1 MNRKSFLRMAAGVAA
16 MPLFNIGCAGFGQ
29 GRARQ
34 IAKGA
39 KIRVA
44 LIGCG
49 FRMREMILA
58 DTSEQVVAVV
68 EPDAPRRRDFIAR
81 VKKTPNAANIEG
93 VREYD
98 DYHPLFE
105 EMGDSIDAVVICTS
119 NRHHAP
125 AAIMAMNRGI
135 HVFVEKP
142 MAYTVREAQIMGRI
156 AKKMGVVTQVG
167 NFGHSTRAM
176 KVCVEAL
183 QAGVL
188 GDITEVWAYTDR
200 VNAMGHRPKPVDPPK
215 DMDWNS
221 WCGPA
226 ELCGY
231 YGPQKPHLFG
241 LHPHDWHSWQKLGNG
256 SIGNMGTHV
265 MDAPFWALN
274 LGAAHPTSIHCT
286 HADIVAEG
294 SWSIRTEM
302 EYEFPEVGNRGPV
315 KMHWTDGLRYGLDY
329 EAANL
334 SNYGYAKA
342 GRKDHNMPEIMHKL
356 ERDYHLEKAPF
367 ATNGAFFKGTKGYA
381 WYGQHSMVRFFP
393 KSLGQDIRKFTGANA
408 IDHMGEFFKAIREGR
423 QANTGFEF
431 SVPLGE
437 TVLLGNVGI
446 LAAGKKLLWDGTHIT
461 NDAASDARLETTY
474 RKGWELEA

>member
-1 MNRKSFLRMAAGVAA
+1 MAVCVAA
-16 MPLFNIGCAGFGQ
+16 L
-29 GRARQ
+29 
-34 IAKGA
+34 KHGA
-39 KIRVA
+39 I
-44 LIGCG
+44 
-49 FRMREMILA
+49 
-58 DTSEQVVAVV
+58 
-68 EPDAPRRRDFIAR
+68 
-81 VKKTPNAANIEG
+81 
-93 VREYD
+93 
-98 DYHPLFE
+98 
-105 EMGDSIDAVVICTS
+105 
-119 NRHHAP
+119 
-125 AAIMAMNRGI
+125 
-135 HVFVEKP
+135 
-142 MAYTVREAQIMGRI
+142 
-156 AKKMGVVTQVG
+156 
-167 NFGHSTRAM
+167 
-176 KVCVEAL
+176 
-183 QAGVL
+183 
-188 GDITEVWAYTDR
+188 GDINEVWCYTDR
-200 VNAMGHRPKPVDPPK
+200 VNAMGYRPKPEDPPK

-226 ELCGY
+226 EVCPY

-393 KSLGQDIRKFTGANA
+393 KSLGKDIRKFTGANA

-437 TVLLGNVGI
+437 AVLLGDVGI

-461 NDAASDARLETTY
+461 NDAASDARLEATY